1 MKMLNNSQISK
12 LSNYLSILII
22 TTTILVA
29 HNQKEKEAQKQQEW
43 EQRMLEREKN
53 TPKEIM

>member
-1 MKMLNNSQISK
+1 MLNNSQISK

>member
-1 MKMLNNSQISK
+1 MEMLNNSQISK

-29 HNQKEKEAQKQQEW
+29 HNQKQKETQRQEEW
-43 EQRMLEREKN
+43 EKRMIEREKN
-53 TPKEIM
+53 TPQEIM